1 MRVKI
6 LLLSLT
12 FMSLRSLA
20 DIIVNKNSIVCEK
33 ESGIL
38 AVAAMKEL
46 KKVRDLPESCRLL
59 EFERK
64 GNFESVSNKRC
75 VKIKPKVGDEF
86 YTLTRT
92 ITH

>member
-1 MRVKI
+1 
-6 LLLSLT
+6 
-12 FMSLRSLA
+12 
-20 DIIVNKNSIVCEK
+20 
-33 ESGIL
+33 
-38 AVAAMKEL
+38 MKEL

>member
-12 FMSLRSLA
+12 FMSLQSLA

-46 KKVRDLPESCRLL
+46 KKYVIYRRVVVCLSLNVRATS
-59 EFERK
+59 K
-64 GNFESVSNKRC
+64 A
-75 VKIKPKVGDEF
+75 
-86 YTLTRT
+86 
-92 ITH
+92 

>member
-1 MRVKI
+1 MKDKI

-12 FMSLRSLA
+12 FISFQSLA
-20 DIIVNKNSIVCEK
+20 DITVKKNSVVCDK

-38 AVAAMKEL
+38 AVVAMKEL
-46 KKVRDLPESCRLL
+46 KKIRNLPGSCRLL

-64 GNFESVSNKRC
+64 GNFENVSNKRY

-86 YTLTRT
+86 YTLTRS